1 MSNKLVLIETVAAVG
16 IVRLNRPEKLNALS
30 AEVLAALAQGLESLD
45 ADNNIRAI
53 VITGSARV
61 FAAGADIKAMADLSS
76 VEMRKRDTGQ
86 YWRRMRAIKKPV
98 IAAVSGWALGG
109 GCELAL
115 QCDLIIA
122 SESAK
127 FGQPEIKIG
136 IIPGAGGTQRW
147 TKAVGPYR
155 AMEMALTGE
164 PISAQEAYQANLVN
178 KVVPVER
185 YYEVAMELA
194 QLIASRPPLAVQAA
208 KQAVRRGVD
217 ATLNEG
223 IDTEREQFL
232 ALFDSEDQAEGM
244 RAFLE
249 KRKPNFKGK

>member
-1 MSNKLVLIETVAAVG
+1 MCNKLVLIEKEGAVG
-16 IVRLNRPEKLNALS
+16 IARLNRPEKLNALS
-30 AEVLAALAQGLESLD
+30 AEVLAALAEGLEGLD
-45 ADNNIRAI
+45 SADEIRAI
-53 VITGSARV
+53 VLTGSARV
-61 FAAGADIKAMADLSS
+61 FAAGADIEAMADLSS
-76 VEMRKRDTGQ
+76 HEMRKRDTGQ
-86 YWRRMRAIKKPV
+86 YWRRMRAIKKPI

-136 IIPGAGGTQRW
+136 IIPGKGGTQRW
-147 TKAVGPYR
+147 ATAVGPYR

-164 PISAQEAYQANLVN
+164 PISAQEAYEANLVN

-185 YYEVAMELA
+185 YFEVAMELA
-194 QLIASRPPLAVQAA
+194 QVIASRPPLAVLAA

-223 IDTEREQFL
+223 LDTERENFL
-232 ALFDSEDQAEGM
+232 ALFDTED
-244 RAFLE
+244 
-249 KRKPNFKGK
+249 